1 VLSFALKSKGTDMTN
16 AQNPS
21 AWAQSTP
28 QCFADLAFADDCMKR
43 DLFDYVQY
51 PQLCGN
57 IILEGGYGSGKS
69 TIAAI
74 IAKERLGNTVS
85 VHELNGEAWDED
97 TLSTLR
103 GTFNLARVSDEVPVV
118 IINEVDRL
126 KDKQYKLRDFL
137 DEYTQRL
144 LVIMTTNHL
153 ANIDGSIVDRSDVFR
168 VRGFEPQ
175 QAVSMAQH
183 VLQRFGIAVAD
194 EDLLQ
199 MFERYLL
206 GDETELS
213 LRQIGR
219 TVDKLVLQHGTA
231 QQPQPQK
238 PKFKVV

>member
-1 VLSFALKSKGTDMTN
+1 MTTTT
-16 AQNPS
+16 NPS
-21 AWAQSTP
+21 AWAANAP
-28 QCFADLAFADDCMKR
+28 QTFADLAFADDYTR
-43 DLFDYVQY
+43 QDLHDYVQY

-74 IAKERLGNTVS
+74 IAKERLGNTALVY
-85 VHELNGEAWDED
+85 ELNGEAWDDE

-103 GTFNLARVSDEVPVV
+103 GTFNLARSCGEIPII

-137 DEYTQRL
+137 DDNAQRL

-153 ANIDGSIVDRSDVFR
+153 ANIDGSIVDRSDVYR
-168 VRGFEPQ
+168 VRGFEPDA
-175 QAVSMAQH
+175 AVPIAQR
-183 VLQRFGIAVAD
+183 VLQQYSVTVAD
-194 EDLLQ
+194 SDLLAV
-199 MFERYLL
+199 FERNLV

-219 TVDKLVLQHGTA
+219 TVDKLVLQLGTVT
-231 QQPQPQK
+231 QPPT
-238 PKFKVV
+238 PKLTVV

>member
-1 VLSFALKSKGTDMTN
+1 MTN
-16 AQNPS
+16 LQNPS

-28 QCFADLAFADDCMKR
+28 QTFADLAFADDYTR
-43 DLFDYVQY
+43 QDLLDYVQY
-51 PQLCGN
+51 PQMCGN

-74 IAKERLGNTVS
+74 IAKERLGSSHLVF
-85 VHELNGEAWDED
+85 ELNGEAWRED
-97 TLSTLR
+97 TLASLR
-103 GTFNLARVSDEVPVV
+103 GTFNLARVCDEAPIV

-137 DEYTQRL
+137 DEHTQRL

-153 ANIDGSIVDRSDVFR
+153 PNIDGSIVDRSDVFR

-175 QAVSMAQH
+175 QAVSVAQR
-183 VLQRFGIAVAD
+183 VLQRWGVAVAD
-194 EDLLQ
+194 SDLLQ
-199 MFERYLL
+199 LFERNLT

-219 TVDKLVLQHGTA
+219 TVDKFVLQFGKTLK
-231 QQPQPQK
+231 PQSVRTRLT
-238 PKFKVV
+238 VV

>member
-1 VLSFALKSKGTDMTN
+1 MTN
-16 AQNPS
+16 AQKPS

-28 QCFADLAFADDCMKR
+28 KCFADLAFADDFTKQ

-51 PQLCGN
+51 PQMCGN

-74 IAKERLGNTVS
+74 IANERLGNTALVY
-85 VHELNGEAWDED
+85 ELNGEAWDDD

-103 GTFNLARVSDEVPVV
+103 GTFNLARVSEQVAVV

-126 KDKQYKLRDFL
+126 KQHQYKLRDFL
-137 DEYTQRL
+137 DEHTQRL

-175 QAVSMAQH
+175 QAVAIAQR
-183 VLQRFGIAVAD
+183 VLQRYGVAMSD
-194 EDLLQ
+194 IDLQQL
-199 MFERYLL
+199 FERNLV
-206 GDETELS
+206 GNETELS

-219 TVDKLVLQHGTA
+219 TVDKLVLQFGTN
-231 QQPQPQK
+231 QQSQPSK
-238 PKFKVV
+238 PKLSVI

>member
-1 VLSFALKSKGTDMTN
+1 MTN

-28 QCFADLAFADDCMKR
+28 KCFADLAFADNYTR
-43 DLFDYVQY
+43 QDLYDYVQY
-51 PQLCGN
+51 PQMCGN

-74 IAKERLGNTVS
+74 IAKERLGNTAS
-85 VHELNGEAWDED
+85 VYELNGEAWDDD

-103 GTFNLARVSDEVPVV
+103 GTFNLARVSEQVAVV

-137 DEYTQRL
+137 DEHTQRL

-175 QAVSMAQH
+175 QAVGVAQR
-183 VLQRFGIAVAD
+183 VLQRYGVAVAD
-194 EDLLQ
+194 SDLQ
-199 MFERYLL
+199 QVFERNLI

-219 TVDKLVLQHGTA
+219 TVDKLVLQLGTT

-238 PKFKVV
+238 PKLSVV

>member
-1 VLSFALKSKGTDMTN
+1 MDNTK
-16 AQNPS
+16 NPS
-21 AWAQSTP
+21 AWAKSIP
-28 QCFADLAFADDCMKR
+28 QTFADLAFADDYTR
-43 DLFDYVQY
+43 QDLYDYVQY
-51 PQLCGN
+51 KQLCGN

-85 VHELNGEAWDED
+85 VYEINGEAWTEE
-97 TLSTLR
+97 TLKTLR
-103 GTFNLARVSDEVPVV
+103 GTFNLARTCDEIPIV

-126 KDKQYKLRDFL
+126 KAKQFELRDFL
-137 DEYTQRL
+137 DEHAQRL

-175 QAVSMAQH
+175 QALVVAQRALHCFGVS
-183 VLQRFGIAVAD
+183 VAD
-194 EDLLQ
+194 SDLLQ
-199 MFERYLL
+199 LLERNLF

-219 TVDKLVLQHGTA
+219 IVDKLVLQLGAAQPLGTT
-231 QQPQPQK
+231 K
-238 PKFKVV
+238 PKLTVV